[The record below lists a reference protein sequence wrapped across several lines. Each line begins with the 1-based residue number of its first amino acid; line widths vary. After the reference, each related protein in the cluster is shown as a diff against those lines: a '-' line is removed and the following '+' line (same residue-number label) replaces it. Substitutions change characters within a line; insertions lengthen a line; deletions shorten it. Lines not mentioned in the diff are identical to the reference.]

1 MIVNDS
7 LIRPRLYCVED
18 KESLSSGVPTMQLQ
32 PRNRSRRRDA
42 FTLMEVLV
50 VVAILV
56 VLAGIGVVVFRYLDD
71 SKERIAKVQIKTL
84 ETVINS
90 FKITDASGDF
100 PPNLDVLTQPLDGKP
115 AFLDPE
121 KLIDP
126 WQRPYQYDPNT
137 RNPRT
142 GIPLIYSQGINQ
154 GNPAGYIRNWNE

>member
-1 MIVNDS
+1 M
-7 LIRPRLYCVED
+7 
-18 KESLSSGVPTMQLQ
+18 KLQ
-32 PRNRSRRRDA
+32 TRNRTRRTA

-84 ETVINS
+84 QSVIES

-100 PPNLDVLTQPLDGKP
+100 PPNLEVLTQPLDGKP
-115 AFLDPE
+115 ALLDAE
-121 KLIDP
+121 KLTDP

-137 RNPRT
+137 RNPNT
-142 GIPLIYSQGINQ
+142 GIPLIYSQGQ
-154 GNPAGYIRNWNE
+154 NPGDAARYIRNWQ